1 MNFEVVNRE
10 FCIGNIRISAVAS
23 SSVLMI
29 GDTNSIQSISMFD
42 TPAESLIL
50 APSVPLAPQT

>member
-10 FCIGNIRISAVAS
+10 FCIGNIRILAVAS

-29 GDTNSIQSISMFD
+29 GDANSIQATSMFD

-50 APSVPLAPQT
+50 TPSVPLAPQA

>member
-10 FCIGNIRISAVAS
+10 FCIGNIRILAVAS
-23 SSVLMI
+23 SSILMI
-29 GDTNSIQSISMFD
+29 GDANSIQATSMFD

-50 APSVPLAPQT
+50 TPSVPLAPQA